1 MKLPATQGAK
11 ALDLTLWGR
20 ARRAVREQGRSDA
33 LFGMALHLPAIV
45 VVLALIAYPIA
56 YSFWLSL
63 HRYNLKRPDL
73 YRFVGLQNYRDI
85 FTDATFLNSLRV
97 SVIFSILSVSLIV
110 VISVMLALLLN
121 ETFLGRGVMRSLML
135 LPWAIPGVVNGMMWS
150 WIFNAKVGAF
160 NGLLYSLGLIDSY
173 QRWLS
178 TPTSA
183 LLVAVFA
190 HVWNMV
196 PFSVIILLAGL
207 ASIPDEL
214 YDAARVDRCGLIAR
228 FRHVTLPWLL
238 HPLLIVLI
246 LQTMNAFRTFDTIY
260 ILTGGGPGEAT
271 NVIALQTVRTVLDF
285 TDFGHGN
292 AYAYVIM
299 LITLIISVGYV
310 RLLYRRGSFEA

>member
-1 MKLPATQGAK
+1 MRIVPYAARQGLVSSYLRRLRQRSFTLSDSLFAYVLNLPA
-11 ALDLTLWGR
+11 L
-20 ARRAVREQGRSDA
+20 
-33 LFGMALHLPAIV
+33 V
-45 VVLALIAYPIA
+45 VVLALIAYPIG

-73 YRFVGLQNYRDI
+73 YRFVGIENYREI
-85 FTDATFLNSLRV
+85 LTDRVFLNSLTV
-97 SVIFSILSVSLIV
+97 SVIFSLLSVGLILILSLTF
-110 VISVMLALLLN
+110 ALLLN
-121 ETFLGRGVMRSLML
+121 ETFLGRGVMRSLVL

-150 WIFNAKVGAF
+150 WIFNAKVGAL
-160 NGLLYSLGLIDSY
+160 NGVLVSLGLIEEY
-173 QRWLS
+173 RRWLS
-178 TPTSA
+178 SPTSA
-183 LLVAVFA
+183 LLAAVFA

-207 ASIPDEL
+207 ASIPSEL
-214 YDAARVDRCGLIAR
+214 YDSARVDRCGVLQR

-285 TDFGHGN
+285 TDFGLGN

-299 LITLIISVGYV
+299 LITLVISIAYV
-310 RLLYRRGSFEA
+310 RLLYQRGSFET